1 MDIHNKSD
9 YSDRTPFQD
18 RVNVNLFFS
27 GAQRR
32 KLLDEVKRALDKGAA
47 VVTITGEEGV
57 GKTMICRMVEKELPA
72 ETFSVY
78 LPTPL
83 ESFDDVIRVLAL
95 EVGTDNADKPVSSK
109 VLVDEIASELEIR
122 ERRLV
127 VVFDQS
133 ERMYLATIERIRK
146 MLDRVNDGNVLLQ
159 IVFAG
164 RSSLLE
170 NLKQL
175 AICNFKDVEE
185 RHFSLHPLGLSET
198 YAYLNHC
205 AQQRSS
211 SRSKNVFTP
220 EAAKKIYSMAQGNLR
235 MTNML
240 AAKSLEAANTDT
252 SFMVLLDN
260 VVDDT
265 RESVKKG
272 RKRSVVS
279 WPETSWRRWAY
290 GGAGLTLLLAVF
302 FFVFNDDDGQKED
315 GSGNTVVSAES
326 VENSSLPTE
335 NSEELPAPER
345 VELQTTEGAAAIN
358 EPVAADIAMPE
369 TVAGSKQKDEGAQGT
384 ASGDDEVENATDE
397 GKKVSATTDSGPS
410 MEKETPRP
418 ATVKNDDVVAGR
430 GNTLEPEKEDPVI
443 VGSPEEK
450 VAQEVA
456 ESSTAATDVVK
467 EPADGSERL
476 ERPTLT
482 AGTESA
488 DAGEEQQLVA
498 TEDPAAKLQQA
509 GEVQKDQPTEIAL
522 SPPKEQPKESQDKIQ
537 EGPDETPIQE
547 EDYGE
552 PVVFVGMKKRL
563 PPQQADEGSTKK
575 IVKIAPVKVKNQI
588 AATSDGE
595 EAAAPLNDGTVDEL
609 FKSSLARGQ
618 LWLQSQNK
626 GSHTVQLMALTAEQ
640 AEDNLKNRF
649 RQQEYRRIADRL
661 YIVKGNSSTVYVYY
675 GEYEDLD
682 TARQARNS
690 LPVFLRKDNPYAVSV
705 EEAIAKAVTEL

>member
-1 MDIHNKSD
+1 MDIHKKPGSP
-9 YSDRTPFQD
+9 DRTPFQD
-18 RVNVNLFFS
+18 RVNTNLFFS

-32 KLLDEVKRALDKGAA
+32 KLLDEVKRALGEGAA

-57 GKTMICRMVEKELPA
+57 GKSMLCRMVEKELPA

-109 VLVDEIASELEIR
+109 ILVDEIAAELEVR

-133 ERMYLATIERIRK
+133 ERMYLATIERVRK
-146 MLDRVNDGNVLLQ
+146 MLDRVNDSNVLLQ

-185 RHFSLHPLGLSET
+185 RHFGLHPLGLSET

-220 EAAKKIYSMAQGNLR
+220 EAAKKIYSMAKGNLR

-265 RESVKKG
+265 QGSDPKG
-272 RKRSVVS
+272 RKRSVAS
-279 WPETSWRRWAY
+279 WPGTSWRRWAY
-290 GGAGLTLLLAVF
+290 GGAGLALLVVVA
-302 FFVFNDDDGQKED
+302 FFVFTDENGQKEGGRGD
-315 GSGNTVVSAES
+315 AVVSDEPVETSPLS
-326 VENSSLPTE
+326 VENA
-335 NSEELPAPER
+335 EESPALEQAEPEGT
-345 VELQTTEGAAAIN
+345 VETGGVNQ
-358 EPVAADIAMPE
+358 PVASEIAMSE
-369 TVAGSKQKDEGAQGT
+369 TVAGSEQKDHVSGGSASGKDEG
-384 ASGDDEVENATDE
+384 ENATDD
-397 GKKVSATTDSGPS
+397 GKRVPAATDSDQS
-410 MEKETPRP
+410 MEKESPGP
-418 ATVKNDDVVAGR
+418 AAANDEVVVAGR
-430 GNTLEPEKEDPVI
+430 GNTLEPEKEEPVV
-443 VGSPEEK
+443 VGTPVKEA
-450 VAQEVA
+450 AQEVA
-456 ESSTAATDVVK
+456 EPSTAATDVVK
-467 EPADGSERL
+467 EPAEGSERL

-488 DAGEEQQLVA
+488 GAGEEQQLVS
-498 TEDPAAKLQQA
+498 TEDPAAKLQQE
-509 GEVQKDQPTEIAL
+509 GEVQKDQTIEIAQ
-522 SPPKEQPKESQDKIQ
+522 SAKNEQPEESQEKIQ
-537 EGPDETPIQE
+537 EEPEGTLVQD
-547 EDYGE
+547 EDYDE

-563 PPQQADEGSTKK
+563 PPPQVDEGSAKK
-575 IVKIAPVKVKNQI
+575 IVKIAPVKVKNPI
-588 AATSDGE
+588 ASMSDGE

-609 FKSSLARGQ
+609 FNRSLARGQ
-618 LWLQSQNK
+618 RWLQGRNS

-661 YIVKGNSSTVYVYY
+661 YIVKGNTSTVYVYY
-675 GEYEDLD
+675 GEYEDPD

-690 LPVFLRKDNPYAVSV
+690 LPVFLRKHNPYAVSV
-705 EEAIAKAVTEL
+705 EEAIAKAVAER